1 MDTSAGH
8 RISEVAA
15 QTGFSASALRYYEGA
30 GLVSPA
36 RTPAGYRVYDD
47 RTIDRLRFVARGK
60 DLGLSLEEIAELLP
74 AWDRDDCGEVAGPLA
89 ARVAAKVEETRDRIT
104 ELTVLAEELE
114 VAHRR
119 LTHDVTTGACG
130 PSCTCTSGPGAVDTR
145 VQLVLGTKPAA
156 SPEGPAPITCTL
168 TAGAAVDRVC
178 DWDQLLAEQSGAPV
192 RQVGDTTGSVTVRFP
207 PDPRLTGRAAELASA
222 EQTCCAFITFTLRI
236 NRTGTELT
244 ATTPLDGLPVL
255 DALLGAA
262 FIGWRHRPASTRT
275 TPPTPVTARPRVG
288 R

>member
-47 RTIDRLRFVARGK
+47 RTIERLRFVTRGK
-60 DLGLSLEEIAELLP
+60 DLGLSLEEIRELLP
-74 AWDRDDCGEVAGPLA
+74 AWDGNDCGEVASPLA

-119 LTHDVTTGACG
+119 LTHDVTTGPCG
-130 PSCTCTSGPGAVDTR
+130 PSCSCTPRPAASSTPVLA
-145 VQLVLGTKPAA
+145 VLGTKPAA
-156 SPEGPAPITCTL
+156 SPAGPAPTACTL
-168 TAGAAVDRVC
+168 TADAAVDRIG

-192 RQVGDTTGSVTVRFP
+192 RQVGNGTGSVTVRFP
-207 PDPRLTGRAAELASA
+207 PDPRLTRRTAELASA
-222 EQTCCAFITFTLRI
+222 EQTCCAFIAFTLRI
-236 NRTGTELT
+236 DRTGTELT
-244 ATTPLDGLPVL
+244 ATTALDGLPVI
-255 DALLGAA
+255 DALLGA
-262 FIGWRHRPASTRT
+262 
-275 TPPTPVTARPRVG
+275 TP
-288 R
+288 